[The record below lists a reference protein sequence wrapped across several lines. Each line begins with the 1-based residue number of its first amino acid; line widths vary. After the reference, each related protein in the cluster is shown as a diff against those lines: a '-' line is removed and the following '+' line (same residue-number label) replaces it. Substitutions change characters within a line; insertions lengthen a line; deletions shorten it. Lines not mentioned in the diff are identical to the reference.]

1 MRRILS
7 LVAICAIAFTTF
19 GQAPEGFKYQ
29 ALVRDNSGTIMA
41 NQAVGVQMTVQ
52 QGNIGGTAVYQ
63 ETFLPTTSAFGLVNL
78 EIGTGTTTDD
88 FTTIDWSAG
97 PYFIETAI
105 DAAGG
110 TNYAVMGTSKLM
122 SVPYALYAKTSG
134 SSTPGPQGATGPSGN
149 DGQGGVTQA
158 GTNVTITGA
167 GTGVDPYVVNATNE
181 LQTLSVS
188 AAGDTLYLQ
197 NGGFVI
203 IPGISAANNPTAG
216 LAIGDS
222 YQGGIVFYLDVNGGG
237 LIAAPSDQSTGARW
251 GCSGTTITGADGTG
265 IGAGAQNTID
275 IESGCTTSGTAAD
288 ICANLTLD
296 GYSDWF
302 LPSKDELNEMFQNIG
317 NGNALGLGNIGGFT
331 NNYYWSST
339 ENGNVNAWVQNFYY
353 SGSQSNSSKSN
364 TTYVRAVRAF

>member
-203 IPGISAANNPTAG
+203 IPGISVANI
-216 LAIGDS
+216 AIGDT
-222 YQGGIVFYLDVNGGG
+222 YQGGIIFYLDGSGGG
-237 LIAAPSDQSTGARW
+237 LIAAPSDQSSSAVW
-251 GCSGTTITGADGTG
+251 GCSGALVGANGTAIGTG
-265 IGAGAQNTID
+265 NQNTIN
-275 IESGCTTSGTAAD
+275 IEAGCSDPGTAAH
-288 ICANLTLD
+288 ICANLSLA
-296 GYSDWF
+296 GYTDWF
-302 LPSKDELNEMFQNIG
+302 LPSRGELNKMYQNIG
-317 NGNALGLGNIGGFT
+317 QGNALGLGNVGGFAP
-331 NNYYWSST
+331 NYYWSST
-339 ENGNVNAWVQNFYY
+339 EATDGSAWAQIFNGGGQTYGGKTSAL
-353 SGSQSNSSKSN
+353 
-364 TTYVRAVRAF
+364 YVRAVRAF